1 MLFKIVLFLMKYL
14 AGSNLLRLATSKL
27 GIAIEAILLGALC
40 SASIAPLQIWPCL
53 VIGLVFFMML
63 LCVIKTKKGIFYTTI
78 LFFASYSTVSLNWL
92 NFVMEDFGKLPFWLS
107 HFVVLVFS
115 IFYIALPY
123 AVFNVIAFAFT
134 KKRTESYLCFFVP
147 IAFILGDFYVTY
159 VLTGFPWIIPGYA
172 CIEGPLKNFAP
183 FLGVKGI
190 SALVYIM
197 SAAIAL
203 TALRKFLYLPIAA
216 VILCIGLMTEGITFT
231 QKRDPLEVLMVQGN
245 IEQAVRNNGS
255 KSFEVFSTYWDKT
268 EQNKDGFDV
277 VIWPESAIPVVYQ
290 FQKDFLD
297 DLNTAFVDSK
307 QVLITGIF
315 SMDEEQN
322 KIYNSMMTFGEDK
335 TIDEKKIYNKRALV
349 PFGEII
355 PFASLLRPLGS
366 IFDIPNSSFSYG
378 DAKQDPIKVK
388 GLNFIP
394 AICYEAIFPSL
405 IRGMDS
411 LDTSGIIM
419 LSNDSWFGPTK
430 APMQHLNIARMRTLE
445 LQKPMLRATNSGI
458 TAYIGENGKVLKT
471 IEENK
476 LACLKTKFYPV
487 KGQTLYSKF
496 GEIGISILIL
506 IWLALGLY
514 SRFKK
519 QDLIEE
525 QMNKLI
531 RP

>member
-14 AGSNLLRLATSKL
+14 AGSNLLRLATSKA

-123 AVFNVIAFAFT
+123 AVFNVIAFAFS
-134 KKRTESYLCFFVP
+134 KKRKESYLCFFVP

-159 VLTGFPWIIPGYA
+159 VLTGFPWIILGYA

-231 QKRDPLEVLMVQGN
+231 QKQEPIEVLMVQGN

-255 KSFEVFSTYWDKT
+255 KAFEVFSTYWDKT

-290 FQKDFLD
+290 FQKDFLG

-307 QVLITGIF
+307 QVLVTGIF

-394 AICYEAIFPSL
+394 AICYEAIFPNL

-458 TAYIGENGKVLKT
+458 TAYIGENGKVLRT

-487 KGQTLYSKF
+487 RGQTLYSKF
-496 GEIGISILIL
+496 GELGISILIL

>member
-1 MLFKIVLFLMKYL
+1 
-14 AGSNLLRLATSKL
+14 
-27 GIAIEAILLGALC
+27 
-40 SASIAPLQIWPCL
+40 
-53 VIGLVFFMML
+53 
-63 LCVIKTKKGIFYTTI
+63 
-78 LFFASYSTVSLNWL
+78 
-92 NFVMEDFGKLPFWLS
+92 
-107 HFVVLVFS
+107 
-115 IFYIALPY
+115 
-123 AVFNVIAFAFT
+123 
-134 KKRTESYLCFFVP
+134 
-147 IAFILGDFYVTY
+147 
-159 VLTGFPWIIPGYA
+159 
-172 CIEGPLKNFAP
+172 
-183 FLGVKGI
+183 
-190 SALVYIM
+190 
-197 SAAIAL
+197 
-203 TALRKFLYLPIAA
+203 
-216 VILCIGLMTEGITFT
+216 
-231 QKRDPLEVLMVQGN
+231 
-245 IEQAVRNNGS
+245 
-255 KSFEVFSTYWDKT
+255 
-268 EQNKDGFDV
+268 
-277 VIWPESAIPVVYQ
+277 
-290 FQKDFLD
+290 
-297 DLNTAFVDSK
+297 
-307 QVLITGIF
+307 
-315 SMDEEQN
+315 
-322 KIYNSMMTFGEDK
+322 MMTFGEDK

-394 AICYEAIFPSL
+394 AICYEAIFPNL
-405 IRGMDS
+405 IRGMDGI
-411 LDTSGIIM
+411 DTAGIIM

-458 TAYIGENGKVLKT
+458 TAYISENGKVLKT

-496 GEIGISILIL
+496 GEIGISILVL